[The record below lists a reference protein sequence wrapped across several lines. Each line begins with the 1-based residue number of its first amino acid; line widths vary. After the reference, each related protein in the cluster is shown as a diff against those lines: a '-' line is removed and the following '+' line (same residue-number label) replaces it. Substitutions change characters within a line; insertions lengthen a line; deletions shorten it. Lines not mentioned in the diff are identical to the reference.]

1 MEASLARK
9 LSTETLT
16 NRLQRQPFNQTIIN
30 ELSKR
35 ANKVHKCQINAR
47 ILIEKEMI
55 KYQSKLS
62 LGYKNEAYF
71 TEEEMLSE
79 YNYTFESLSSS
90 EKAIYNGMVKSC
102 RIS

>member
-1 MEASLARK
+1 MEENLVRK
-9 LSTETLT
+9 LPTETLT
-16 NRLQRQPFNQTIIN
+16 RRLQRQPFNQTIIN

-47 ILIEKEMI
+47 MILEKEMI

-62 LGYKNEAYF
+62 LGYKNEYYS

-79 YNYTFESLSSS
+79 PNYTFESLSSS
-90 EKAIYNGMVKSC
+90 EKAIWNDRIKTC
-102 RIS
+102 RI